1 MHETSDLPRR
11 QSDRLMPRRPSVTVT
26 NILNAR
32 ERRGITLK
40 RVGRQHEDPCP
51 SYGGDDR
58 FHVNVERGDN
68 DESVLLCRNGCTF
81 ADILRELDITNPLAC
96 RPTTSGGSG
105 CREPGG
111 SRTHC
116 RRGPARRKADLVAER
131 CAEAAAPAIYV
142 AGQGENA
149 RDQDTTEVRAV

>member
-1 MHETSDLPRR
+1 
-11 QSDRLMPRRPSVTVT
+11 MPRRPSVTVT
-26 NILNAR
+26 TILNAR

-40 RVGRQHEDPCP
+40 RGGRQHEDPCP
-51 SYGGDDR
+51 SCGGDDR

-68 DESVLLCRNGCTF
+68 GESVLLCRNGCTF
-81 ADILRELDITNPLAC
+81 ADILRELDITNPLADL
-96 RPTTSGGSG
+96 PTDNER
-105 CREPGG
+105 REWMPGA
-111 SRTHC
+111 RRQLHALP
-116 RRGPARRKADLVAER
+116 RGPARRKADLVAER